1 MTKFGRY
8 ASVLL
13 ASVVVNTAVAE
24 DASNGMILIP
34 AGPFMMGNDVKD
46 DDGKAQE
53 YGSTKPWYQDEAPV
67 RKVEVDAFLID
78 TFEVTNSE
86 YRVFVIANNHWIPN
100 GWKDNGY
107 LLSREILGYANLE
120 RLRILAT
127 DTFRLDL
134 DTTTMEYDAL
144 LDAIVTHQQQFDN
157 LPVTGVTWFQA
168 RDYCVAQ
175 GKRLPTE
182 VEWEKAARGTDG
194 REYPWGN
201 AWDETRL
208 NIGSGDGWENGVAP
222 VGSYPGGVSPFGV
235 HDMAGNVMEW
245 TADWYQPYPGSEYE
259 SEDFGE
265 KLRVVRGGGWGGLG
279 HYVISHFYRA
289 AYRFNLQPNYTF
301 VDLGFRCAKDAE

>member
-1 MTKFGRY
+1 MAKFGGY

-13 ASVVVNTAVAE
+13 AFVVVNVAMAE
-24 DASNGMILIP
+24 EASNGMISIP
-34 AGPFMMGNDVKD
+34 AGPFIMGSDAKD

-53 YGSTKPWYQDEAPV
+53 YGSTKPWYQDEAPMREV
-67 RKVEVDAFLID
+67 DVDAFWID

-86 YRVFVIANNHWIPN
+86 YRDFVIANNHWIPN

-107 LLSREILGYANLE
+107 LLSREVLGYANLE

-127 DTFRLDL
+127 DTFNLDL
-134 DTTTMEYDAL
+134 DVTTMEYDAL
-144 LDAIVTHQQQFDN
+144 LDAIVEYQQQFDD

-182 VEWEKAARGTDG
+182 PEWEKAARGTDG

-201 AWDETRL
+201 EWDETRL

-222 VGSYPGGVSPFGV
+222 VGSHPTGVSPYGV

-245 TADWYQPYPGSEYE
+245 TADWYQPYPGSEYK

-301 VDLGFRCAKDAE
+301 VDLGFRCAKDME